1 MAREPLPDIPE
12 FDAGALLDAL
22 ATAILVVDA
31 RGCVSWLNAA
41 AGDLLAIGPAAACGR
56 RLASLL
62 ADGGQVE
69 SLIVRSRV
77 SGEALAM
84 RGFEIVPAARSDTRY
99 QADITFTPLSAAP
112 ADSVLV
118 AGAVLIAGSVLVE
131 IADTTRPS
139 RITRDTA
146 LLAQQGGSRVMAR
159 QLAHEIKNPLGGLR
173 GAAQLLERELPN
185 EELKEYTRVII
196 GEADRLCALVDNL
209 LGPARAIRREPVN
222 VHELFD
228 HVYRLA
234 RAEAPPAVA
243 IERDYDPSLPP
254 LTLDRD
260 LIVQAMLNLARN
272 AVQALGERGV
282 LTMRSRALTHA
293 TIGAE
298 RHRVV
303 ASLQFEDNGPGV
315 PAELGETIFYPLVTA
330 RAGGTGLGLA
340 VAQDI
345 ATRHG
350 GIIEFDSRPGRTVFS
365 LLLPREERHE
375 QAA

>member
-1 MAREPLPDIPE
+1 MAREPGNGPPY
-12 FDAGALLDAL
+12 FDATTLLDLL
-22 ATAILVVDA
+22 ATAIVVVDA
-31 RGCVSWLNAA
+31 DGIVRFLNAA
-41 AGDLLAIGPAAACGR
+41 AGDLLATGPAAARGR
-56 RLASLL
+56 RLAALV
-62 ADGGQVE
+62 ADGAQLE
-69 SLIVRSRV
+69 ALILRSRA
-77 SGEALAM
+77 SGEPLAM
-84 RGFEIVPAARSDTRY
+84 RGFELVPAARSDSHHL
-99 QADITFTPLSAAP
+99 ADITFTPV
-112 ADSVLV
+112 ADASVL
-118 AGAVLIAGSVLVE
+118 LE

-185 EELKEYTRVII
+185 DELKEYTRVII
-196 GEADRLCALVDNL
+196 GEADRLCALVDGL
-209 LGPARAIRREPVN
+209 LGPARQIRREPVN
-222 VHELFD
+222 VHELID

-234 RAEAPPAVA
+234 RAEAPAGVS
-243 IERDYDPSLPP
+243 IERDYDPSLP
-254 LTLDRD
+254 LLALDRD
-260 LIVQAMLNLARN
+260 LMVQAMLNLARN
-272 AVQALGERGV
+272 AVQALGERGA

-365 LLLPREERHE
+365 LLLPMEERHE

>member
-1 MAREPLPDIPE
+1 MAREPGNGPRD
-12 FDAGALLDAL
+12 FDAGTLLDLL
-22 ATAILVVDA
+22 ATAIVIVDGGGIV
-31 RGCVSWLNAA
+31 RFLNAA
-41 AGDLLAIGPAAACGR
+41 AGDLLATGPATARGR
-56 RLASLL
+56 RLATLL
-62 ADGGQVE
+62 ADGAQVD
-69 SLIVRSRV
+69 SLILRCRA
-77 SGEALAM
+77 SGEPLAM
-84 RGFEIVPAARSDTRY
+84 RGFELVPAARSDSHHL
-99 QADITFTPLSAAP
+99 ADITFTPI
-112 ADSVLV
+112 
-118 AGAVLIAGSVLVE
+118 AGADVLLE

-185 EELKEYTRVII
+185 DELKEYTRVII
-196 GEADRLCALVDNL
+196 GEADRLCALVDSL
-209 LGPARAIRREPVN
+209 LGPARPIRREPVN
-222 VHELFD
+222 VHELID

-234 RAEAPPAVA
+234 RAEAPAGVA
-243 IERDYDPSLPP
+243 IERDYDPSLP
-254 LTLDRD
+254 LLALDRD
-260 LIVQAMLNLARN
+260 LMVQAMLNLARN
-272 AVQALGERGV
+272 AVQALGERGA
-282 LTMRSRALTHA
+282 LTLRSRALTHA

-365 LLLPREERHE
+365 LLLPMEERHDE
-375 QAA
+375 AA

>member
-1 MAREPLPDIPE
+1 MTRDPVPLPVDPATI
-12 FDAGALLDAL
+12 LDQL
-22 ATAILVVDA
+22 ATAILAVDA
-31 RGCVSWLNAA
+31 SAVVRWLNAA
-41 AGDLLAIGPAAACGR
+41 AAGLLAVSPAAACGR
-56 RLASLL
+56 RFASLV
-62 ADGGQVE
+62 ANGGE
-69 SLIVRSRV
+69 LEALIVRSRA
-77 SGEALAM
+77 SGEPIAL
-84 RGFEIVPAARSDTRY
+84 RGFELAPVARADARY
-99 QADITFTPLSAAP
+99 QVDLSLTPSAD
-112 ADSVLV
+112 
-118 AGAVLIAGSVLVE
+118 GGVLVE
-131 IADTTRPS
+131 IVDTTQPS

-196 GEADRLCALVDNL
+196 GEADRLCALVDSL
-209 LGPARAIRREPVN
+209 LGPARPIRREPLN
-222 VHELFD
+222 VHELID
-228 HVYRLA
+228 HVYRLT
-234 RAEAPPAVA
+234 RAEAPTGVA
-243 IERDYDPSLPP
+243 IERDYDPSLPA
-254 LTLDRD
+254 LALDRD
-260 LIVQAMLNLARN
+260 LMVQAMLNLARN
-272 AVQALGERGV
+272 AVQALGERGA
-282 LTMRSRALTHA
+282 LTLRSRALTHA

-315 PAELGETIFYPLVTA
+315 PAELGETIFYPLVSA
-330 RAGGTGLGLA
+330 RPGGTGLGLA

-365 LLLPREERHE
+365 LLLPMENGHE

>member
-1 MAREPLPDIPE
+1 MAPDPAPAGGIVPE
-12 FDAGALLDAL
+12 LILDQL
-22 ATAILVVDA
+22 ATAILVIDP
-31 RGCVSWLNAA
+31 RNCVSYLNAA
-41 AGDLLAIGPAAACGR
+41 AADLLAVSPAAARGR
-56 RLASLL
+56 RFGSLL
-62 ADGGQVE
+62 ADGRQIE
-69 SLIVRSRV
+69 SLIARSRAG
-77 SGEALAM
+77 GEPLAL
-84 RGFEIVPAARSDTRY
+84 RGIELAPAARGDMRYLSD
-99 QADITFTPLSAAP
+99 FCVTPL
-112 ADSVLV
+112 
-118 AGAVLIAGSVLVE
+118 AGPPLAGSALVE
-131 IADTTRPS
+131 IVDTTRPS

-185 EELKEYTRVII
+185 EELREYTRVII
-196 GEADRLCALVDNL
+196 GEADRLRALVDSL
-209 LGPARAIRREPVN
+209 LGPARPIRREPVN
-222 VHELFD
+222 VHELID

-234 RAEAPPAVA
+234 RAEAPAGIA

-254 LTLDRD
+254 LALDRD
-260 LIVQAMLNLARN
+260 LMVQAMLNLARN
-272 AVQALGERGV
+272 AVQALGDRGA
-282 LTMRSRALTHA
+282 LTLRSRALTHA
-293 TIGAE
+293 TIGAA

-303 ASLQFEDNGPGV
+303 ASLQFEDSGPGV

-330 RAGGTGLGLA
+330 RAGGSGLGLA

-365 LLLPREERHE
+365 LLLPMENGHE

>member
-1 MAREPLPDIPE
+1 MARESPATPPD
-12 FDAGALLDAL
+12 FDSSALLDML
-22 ATAILVVDA
+22 ATAILVIDTDGLV
-31 RGCVSWLNAA
+31 RHINSA
-41 AGDLLAIGPAAACGR
+41 AGDLLAIGSGAARGR

-62 ADGGQVE
+62 VDGAQIAA
-69 SLIVRSRV
+69 LILRSRA
-77 SGEALAM
+77 SGEPLAM
-84 RGFEIVPAARSDTRY
+84 RGFELTPAARSEAHY
-99 QADITFTPLSAAP
+99 QVDIRFTPIAA
-112 ADSVLV
+112 
-118 AGAVLIAGSVLVE
+118 GNVLVE
-131 IADTTRPS
+131 ITDTTGLS

-196 GEADRLCALVDNL
+196 GEADRLCALVDSL
-209 LGPARAIRREPVN
+209 LGPARAIRREPIN
-222 VHELFD
+222 VHELID

-234 RAEAPPAVA
+234 RAEAPSGVV

-254 LTLDRD
+254 LSLDRD
-260 LIVQAMLNLARN
+260 LMVQAMLNLARN
-272 AVQALGERGV
+272 AVQALGDRGA

-365 LLLPREERHE
+365 LLLPMEESHE

>member
-1 MAREPLPDIPE
+1 MR
-12 FDAGALLDAL
+12 
-22 ATAILVVDA
+22 
-31 RGCVSWLNAA
+31 WLNTAA
-41 AGDLLAIGPAAACGR
+41 ADLLAISPAAARGR
-56 RLASLL
+56 RLASLV
-62 ADGGQVE
+62 ANGGALE
-69 SLIVRSRV
+69 ALIVRSRS
-77 SGEALAM
+77 SGEPIAL
-84 RGFEIVPAARSDTRY
+84 RGFELAPVAR
-99 QADITFTPLSAAP
+99 
-112 ADSVLV
+112 ADSRHQVDLSLTPSTD
-118 AGAVLIAGSVLVE
+118 GGVLVE
-131 IADTTRPS
+131 IADTTQPS

-196 GEADRLCALVDNL
+196 GEADRLCALVDSL
-209 LGPARAIRREPVN
+209 LGPARPMRREPLN
-222 VHELFD
+222 VHELID

-234 RAEAPPAVA
+234 RAEAPSGVA
-243 IERDYDPSLPP
+243 IERDYDPSLPV
-254 LTLDRD
+254 LALDRD
-260 LIVQAMLNLARN
+260 LMVQAMLNLARN
-272 AVQALGERGV
+272 AVQALGERGA
-282 LTMRSRALTHA
+282 LTLRSRALTHA

-315 PAELGETIFYPLVTA
+315 PAELGETIFYPLVSA

-365 LLLPREERHE
+365 LLLPLENGHE

>member
-1 MAREPLPDIPE
+1 MAREPRGEAGD
-12 FDAGALLDAL
+12 FDADTVLDAM
-22 ATAILVVDA
+22 ATAVIVVDGA
-31 RGCVSWLNAA
+31 GRISWLNAA
-41 AGDLLAIGPAAACGR
+41 AGNLLATGPAAARGR
-56 RLASLL
+56 PLASMLT
-62 ADGGQVE
+62 DGAQFD
-69 SLIVRSRV
+69 SLISRSRA
-77 SGEALAM
+77 SGEPLAM
-84 RGFEIVPAARSDTRY
+84 RGFELVPAARGDAHY
-99 QADITFTPLSAAP
+99 QVDITLTPLGTGP
-112 ADSVLV
+112 D
-118 AGAVLIAGSVLVE
+118 SVLVE
-131 IADTTRPS
+131 ISDTTQPG

-196 GEADRLCALVDNL
+196 GEADRLCALVDGL
-209 LGPARAIRREPVN
+209 LGPARPMRREPVN
-222 VHELFD
+222 VHELID

-234 RAEAPPAVA
+234 RAEAPAGVA
-243 IERDYDPSLPP
+243 IERDYDPSLP
-254 LTLDRD
+254 LLVLDRD
-260 LIVQAMLNLARN
+260 LMVQAMLNLARN
-272 AVQALGERGV
+272 AVQALGERGE

-298 RHRVV
+298 RHRIV

-330 RAGGTGLGLA
+330 RPEGTGLGLA

-365 LLLPREERHE
+365 LLLPMEGNHE

>member
-1 MAREPLPDIPE
+1 MLRDPHPLASIDPAAI
-12 FDAGALLDAL
+12 LDQL
-22 ATAILVVDA
+22 ATAIVVVDA
-31 RGCVSWLNAA
+31 GLAVRWLNSAA
-41 AGDLLAIGPAAACGR
+41 ADLLAVGPAAARGR
-56 RLASLL
+56 RPGGLVAN
-62 ADGGQVE
+62 GGQLEALVAR
-69 SLIVRSRV
+69 SLA

-84 RGFEIVPAARSDTRY
+84 RGVELTPFARADARY
-99 QADITFTPLSAAP
+99 HVDLSVTPLAEG
-112 ADSVLV
+112 
-118 AGAVLIAGSVLVE
+118 GALLE
-131 IADTTRPS
+131 IADTTQPS

-146 LLAQQGGSRVMAR
+146 LLAQQGGSRLMAR

-196 GEADRLCALVDNL
+196 GEADRLRALVDSL
-209 LGPARAIRREPVN
+209 LGPARPMRRAPLN
-222 VHELFD
+222 VHELID

-234 RAEAPPAVA
+234 RAEAPAGIS

-254 LTLDRD
+254 LVVDRD
-260 LIVQAMLNLARN
+260 LLVQAMLNLARN
-272 AVQALGERGV
+272 AVQALGERGAV
-282 LTMRSRALTHA
+282 TLRSRALTQA

-303 ASLQFEDNGPGV
+303 ASLQFEDDGPGV
-315 PAELGETIFYPLVTA
+315 PAELGETIFYPLVSA

-365 LLLPREERHE
+365 LLLPMENGHE
-375 QAA
+375 KAA